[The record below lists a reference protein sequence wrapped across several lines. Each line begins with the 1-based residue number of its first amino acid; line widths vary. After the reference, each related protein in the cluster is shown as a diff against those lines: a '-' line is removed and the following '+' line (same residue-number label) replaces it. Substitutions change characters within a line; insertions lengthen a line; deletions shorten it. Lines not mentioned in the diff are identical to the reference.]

1 MLIDVIRKV
10 VPMRERQ
17 DIGLWITKQAGRS
30 KFLAY
35 PYFFLLCGTIPLNL
49 RLLSHE
55 ECAVTYLDEEKRRLE
70 TGYWLFRGVS
80 NKVYEKLWSPKE
92 GDVVWERLP

>member
-55 ECAVTYLDEEKRRLE
+55 ECAVTYLGLE
-70 TGYWLFRGVS
+70 TGYWLFRGIS
-80 NKVYEKLWSPKE
+80 NKVYGNCGVPRREM
-92 GDVVWERLP
+92 